1 MTSAGNDSTK
11 QLQESPFLLNELK
24 LTKMA
29 LKHEIDQRAKL
40 ENNYCEQLFSQL
52 KPLPV
57 RFFLYTF
64 LLFEHIKLLF
74 CKYVLSILLIDVLMI
89 I

>member
-1 MTSAGNDSTK
+1 MTTTGNDSNK
-11 QLQESPFLLNELK
+11 PFQESPFLLNELK

-40 ENNYCEQLFSQL
+40 ENNYCEKLFSQL

-57 RFFLYTF
+57 RFFLN
-64 LLFEHIKLLF
+64 LLYLGIA
-74 CKYVLSILLIDVLMI
+74 I
-89 I
+89 

>member
-1 MTSAGNDSTK
+1 MATTGNDSNK
-11 QLQESPFLLNELK
+11 SYQESPFLLNELK

-29 LKHEIDQRAKL
+29 LRHEIDQRAKL

-57 RFFLYTF
+57 SFYN
-64 LLFEHIKLLF
+64 I
-74 CKYVLSILLIDVLMI
+74 YN
-89 I
+89 

>member
-1 MTSAGNDSTK
+1 MSATGNDSNK
-11 QLQESPFLLNELK
+11 SYQESPFLLNELK

-57 RFFLYTF
+57 
-64 LLFEHIKLLF
+64 
-74 CKYVLSILLIDVLMI
+74 S
-89 I
+89 

>member
-1 MTSAGNDSTK
+1 MTSTGNDSTK

-29 LKHEIDQRAKL
+29 LKYETDQRAKL

-57 RFFLYTF
+57 RFFYMH
-64 LLFEHIKLLF
+64 LLF
-74 CKYVLSILLIDVLMI
+74 
-89 I
+89 

>member
-1 MTSAGNDSTK
+1 MLIQFFFFSVTATGNDSNK
-11 QLQESPFLLNELK
+11 PYQESPFLLNELK

-57 RFFLYTF
+57 
-64 LLFEHIKLLF
+64 
-74 CKYVLSILLIDVLMI
+74 S
-89 I
+89 

>member
-1 MTSAGNDSTK
+1 MTTTGNDNNK
-11 QLQESPFLLNELK
+11 PFQESPFLLNELK

-29 LKHEIDQRAKL
+29 LKHEIDQKAKL

-57 RFFLYTF
+57 RFS
-64 LLFEHIKLLF
+64 
-74 CKYVLSILLIDVLMI
+74 KYYQLILTI
-89 I
+89 

>member
-1 MTSAGNDSTK
+1 VTSTGNDVIK

-29 LKHEIDQRAKL
+29 LKYETDQRAKL

-57 RFFLYTF
+57 RFFYMH
-64 LLFEHIKLLF
+64 LLSEYNKLPF
-74 CKYVLSILLIDVLMI
+74 CKCM
-89 I
+89 

>member
-1 MTSAGNDSTK
+1 MTTAGNDSNK
-11 QLQESPFLLNELK
+11 PFQESPFLLNELK

-29 LKHEIDQRAKL
+29 LRHEVDQRAKL

-57 RFFLYTF
+57 RFKHLVVFIY
-64 LLFEHIKLLF
+64 
-74 CKYVLSILLIDVLMI
+74 IL
-89 I
+89 

>member
-1 MTSAGNDSTK
+1 MTATANDSNK
-11 QLQESPFLLNELK
+11 PYQESPFLLNELK

-40 ENNYCEQLFSQL
+40 QNNYCEQLFSQL

-57 RFFLYTF
+57 
-64 LLFEHIKLLF
+64 
-74 CKYVLSILLIDVLMI
+74 SQ
-89 I
+89 

>member
-1 MTSAGNDSTK
+1 MTTAGNDTNK
-11 QLQESPFLLNELK
+11 PFQESPFLLNELK

-29 LKHEIDQRAKL
+29 LKHEIDQRSKL

-57 RFFLYTF
+57 RCIYFISKHHTF
-64 LLFEHIKLLF
+64 I
-74 CKYVLSILLIDVLMI
+74 SNNI
-89 I
+89 

>member
-1 MTSAGNDSTK
+1 MKYDLGLIIVFLLFTVNTSSTDSNK
-11 QLQESPFLLNELK
+11 PYQESPFLLNELK

-29 LKHEIDQRAKL
+29 LKHEVDQRAKL

-57 RFFLYTF
+57 R
-64 LLFEHIKLLF
+64 LFI
-74 CKYVLSILLIDVLMI
+74 
-89 I
+89 